1 VVNDGSDG
9 LMHTLLRHSA
19 IYLIARG
26 VPGAINFLAIAIYTR
41 LLSPQEYGQYVLVI
55 AAVGFT
61 SVLCF
66 QWINLSLLRFVPS
79 SEFATSDLLST
90 VKATYWAIV
99 GFTALVGTTGILV
112 FVPQEQRWLVLIA
125 LPLLWLQAW
134 FEMNLE
140 LARAKLQPA
149 RYGIAAGLR
158 AVSAITLGTALIA
171 WQLGAFAPLLG
182 LATGYLLGGMTLQ
195 TLGWKACRVRLITPV
210 LRQLLRYGLPLAATL
225 ALSYVISSSDRF
237 LIAYYLGE
245 QAAGIYAAS
254 YDMVSQFLIM
264 LMMII
269 NLAAYPLVVAAL
281 EQSGAE
287 AARIQLVR
295 NLWLLLAAGV
305 PATLGMALFAPQIA
319 SVVLGKSFR
328 EAGLTVIPWIA
339 AATLLAGVRSY
350 YFDLAF
356 QLGKQ
361 TTGQLWVVGSSA
373 VVNFV
378 FNVVLIPRAG
388 ILGAAWA
395 TIAAYAVALLL
406 SVLLGRR
413 VFTVPMSWKGAG
425 HVLLA
430 AAAMV
435 LCWYLVPTGETP
447 WSVIAHLV
455 SVVLIYCITL
465 FLLHTHWQHRF
476 PFAVGGRRD

>member
-1 VVNDGSDG
+1 
-9 LMHTLLRHSA
+9 MRTLLRHSA

-79 SEFATSDLLST
+79 SEFAISDLLST

-112 FVPQEQRWLVLIA
+112 LAPGDQRWLMLIA

-134 FEMNLE
+134 FDMNLE
-140 LARAKLQPA
+140 LARARLQPA

-158 AVSAITLGTALIA
+158 AVSAITLGTALVTLK
-171 WQLGAFAPLLG
+171 LGAFAPLLG
-182 LATGYLLGGMTLQ
+182 LATGYVLGGMTLQ
-195 TLGWKACRVRLITPV
+195 ALGWKTCRVRLVTPV
-210 LRQLLRYGLPLAATL
+210 LKQLLRYGLPLAATL

-237 LIAYYLGE
+237 LIAYHLGE
-245 QAAGIYAAS
+245 QEAGIYAAS
-254 YDMVSQFLIM
+254 YDMVSQFLVM

-269 NLAAYPLVVAAL
+269 NMAAYPLVITAL

-287 AARIQLVR
+287 AARVQLAR
-295 NLWLLLAAGV
+295 NLWLLLAASV
-305 PATLGMALFAPQIA
+305 PATLGMVLFAPQIA
-319 SVVLGKSFR
+319 SLVLGKSFR
-328 EAGLTVIPWIA
+328 QAGTVIIPWIA

-361 TTGQLWVVGSSA
+361 TIGQLWVVGSSA

-378 FNVVLIPRAG
+378 LNMVLIPRTG
-388 ILGAAWA
+388 MLGAAWA

-413 VFTVPMSWKGAG
+413 AFTVPLNWRGAG
-425 HVLLA
+425 QVLLA

-435 LCWYLVPTGETP
+435 ACWYLLPSGETL
-447 WSVIAHLV
+447 WSVAGQITC
-455 SVVLIYCITL
+455 VVLIYCTTL
-465 FLLHTHWQHRF
+465 FLLHTHWRHRF
-476 PFAVGGRRD
+476 PFAIGGRRE